1 MTQTLEKTWAGK
13 VFDSQELK
21 DYASFEA
28 SLKERFTLEDK
39 KDFETRWANL
49 VKEIEVHLQENP
61 RGPLGLKL
69 AKECMDMINGLYGRE
84 YAHLK
89 HTIWEKGFKKGLME
103 EDHPLKPE
111 AVQWLDT
118 AIDAYYRGRIY
129 AILEAVETKAT
140 PALETQWKAL
150 LDEMY
155 GDSEALKQDLIN
167 VAQSDPKVGLIARQ
181 WIQGL

>member
-1 MTQTLEKTWAGK
+1 
-13 VFDSQELK
+13 
-21 DYASFEA
+21 
-28 SLKERFTLEDK
+28 
-39 KDFETRWANL
+39 
-49 VKEIEVHLQENP
+49 
-61 RGPLGLKL
+61 
-69 AKECMDMINGLYGRE
+69 
-84 YAHLK
+84 
-89 HTIWEKGFKKGLME
+89 ME